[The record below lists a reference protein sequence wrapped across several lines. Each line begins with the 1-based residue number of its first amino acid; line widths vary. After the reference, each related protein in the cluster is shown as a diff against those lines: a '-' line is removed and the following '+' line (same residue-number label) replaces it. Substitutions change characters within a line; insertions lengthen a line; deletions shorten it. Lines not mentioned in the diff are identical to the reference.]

1 MNLLDKRIIGTA
13 IYFCAV
19 TTNAQELSV
28 DDTLTAARSIDQ
40 QYISWREHI
49 IDDPITAKVPF
60 NGSDGLA
67 MADLDQ
73 DGFID
78 IVSVHESDSGYDS
91 AVHDADLEIPLEGHV
106 RLSLIHI

>member
-1 MNLLDKRIIGTA
+1 MNLLVKRIIGTA

-28 DDTLTAARSIDQ
+28 DDTLTVARSIDQ
-40 QYISWREHI
+40 QYITWREHI

-67 MADLDQ
+67 MGDLDQ
-73 DGFID
+73 DG
-78 IVSVHESDSGYDS
+78 
-91 AVHDADLEIPLEGHV
+91 LEET
-106 RLSLIHI
+106 LIEAKHQSTLHLARRRRNPRSQTLRS